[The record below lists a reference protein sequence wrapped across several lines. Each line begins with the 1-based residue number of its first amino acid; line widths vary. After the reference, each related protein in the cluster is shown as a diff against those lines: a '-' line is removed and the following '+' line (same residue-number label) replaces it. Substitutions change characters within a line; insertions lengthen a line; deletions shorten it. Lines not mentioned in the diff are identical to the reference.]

1 MNELRERY
9 KTAAT
14 HDERTRWQALLLLS
28 DPAVPRRRGEVAQ
41 IVQRSAN
48 WISTTVTRYNA
59 EGPDGP
65 KDRRKGRS
73 HPPLLLDEVQRQAL
87 DLFLAR
93 TAPMTTLGRRLQSP
107 PDEEGK
113 WTARQVA
120 AWIEATVGHRVD
132 VVTGWNYLRR
142 LRYSVQLPRPQ
153 HPQAAGPAAQD
164 AYKKKSGGSS
174 KP

>member
-87 DLFLAR
+87 DL
-93 TAPMTTLGRRLQSP
+93 RLQSP